1 MKLIAVFSASHE
13 ALKDQWFLRTLK
25 DDYDVELRRCD
36 VRGQGSYMQ
45 EDWTQTIF
53 FKCDTIIDAIQ
64 KYRDEIFVYSDVD
77 VAFFGPTKSAILESL
92 AGKDIVC
99 QLDDPVGNMCTGF
112 LALRANDRTLRLWQQ
127 VRRSLE
133 GERRDQIA
141 FNRVAREMED
151 LRVGYLPVSF
161 FGAGTFAARLVGGQ
175 QRFYVPDHPVMFHAN
190 FTIGVPNK
198 MALLR
203 QAERIISGGESGRRV
218 NNALFYMQTRSRTSP
233 VEALTRQDKITQRPE
248 QPSSAL
254 LDRGAFTRPTSVTL
268 DLSTA
273 CQLKCPSCPTA
284 TGAIARSIGAGFVTL
299 ADFKRFLDEHPWVSD
314 IELSNWGEVFLN
326 PYLEQ
331 ILRYA
336 YRRRVVLRI
345 DNGANLDRT
354 SDRVLEALVKYKL
367 RSLSCSIDGASQE
380 VYSVYRVRGNFDRV
394 IAHLRQIDRFKKKYR
409 SPYPALRWQFV
420 AFGHNQHEI
429 GKAREMAR
437 ELGMDFYLKLSWDDL
452 YTTPFSPVTDRSAIE
467 RESGLGVA
475 DRQAYEAKF
484 GRSYIASTCHQ
495 LWLRPRINFDGRLL
509 GCSVNHW
516 DDFGN
521 VFAEGLEPVLAGE
534 KMRQTKA
541 VLMGLRDA
549 GEGSPCRRCE
559 VYASR
564 RRHNAWI
571 TPDDL
576 IVPPVE
582 SPLRRWATNT
592 ILHRPLTALE
602 GLSHRV
608 RSLVS

>member
-13 ALKDQWFLRTLK
+13 ALKDRWFLRTLK
-25 DDYDVELRRCD
+25 DDYDVRLLRCD
-36 VRGQGSYMQ
+36 VRGPGSYMQ
-45 EDWTQTIF
+45 EDWTQTIL
-53 FKCDTIIDAIQ
+53 FKCDTIIGAIQ
-64 KYRDEIFVYSDVD
+64 EYRDEIFVYSDVD
-77 VAFFGPTKSAILESL
+77 VAFFGRTESAILESL

-99 QLDDPVGNMCTGF
+99 QLDDPGGNLCTGF
-112 LALRANDRTLRLWQQ
+112 FALRANDRTLRLWQQ
-127 VRRSLE
+127 VRRALE
-133 GERRDQIA
+133 REGRDQIA
-141 FNRVAREMED
+141 FNRVTRAMGD

-161 FGAGTFAARLVGGQ
+161 FGPGTFAARVVPGR
-175 QRFYVPDHPVMFHAN
+175 QRFYVPDNPVMFHAN

-198 MALLR
+198 MALLME
-203 QAERIISGGESGRRV
+203 AERIIGSGASGRRV
-218 NNALFYMQTRSRTSP
+218 NNALFYMRTRTRTSH
-233 VEALTRQDKITQRPE
+233 VEALTRQDTIAQRSE
-248 QPSSAL
+248 QPSRPV
-254 LDRGAFTRPTSVTL
+254 LDGRAFTRPHSVAL

-284 TGAIARSIGAGFVTL
+284 TGAIAKSIGAGFVTL
-299 ADFKRFLDEHPWVSD
+299 ADFKRFLHEHPWVSD

-326 PYLEQ
+326 PDLEQ

-336 YRRRVVLRI
+336 YRRHVVLRI
-345 DNGANLDRT
+345 DNGANLDRVP
-354 SDRVLEALVKYKL
+354 DRVLEALVKYKL
-367 RSLSCSIDGASQE
+367 RNLSCSIDGASQE
-380 VYSVYRVRGNFDRV
+380 VYSVYRVRGHFDRV
-394 IAHLRQIDRFKKKYR
+394 IAHLRQINHFKKKYR

-452 YTTPFSPVTDRSAIE
+452 YTTPFSPVTDRTAIE

-475 DRQAYEAKF
+475 DRRAYEARF
-484 GRSYIASTCHQ
+484 GRSYVAATCHQ

-509 GCSVNHW
+509 GCSINHW

-521 VFAEGLEPVLAGE
+521 VFAAGLESVLAGD
-534 KMRQTKA
+534 KMQQTKA

-549 GEGSPCRRCE
+549 DKDSPCLRCQ

-564 RRHNAWI
+564 RRLDAWI
-571 TPDDL
+571 TPDEL

-582 SPLRRWATNT
+582 SRLQRWATNK
-592 ILHRPLTALE
+592 ILHRPLTALA
-602 GLSHRV
+602 GLSHKL
-608 RSLVS
+608 RSTF

>member
-1 MKLIAVFSASHE
+1 
-13 ALKDQWFLRTLK
+13 
-25 DDYDVELRRCD
+25 
-36 VRGQGSYMQ
+36 
-45 EDWTQTIF
+45 
-53 FKCDTIIDAIQ
+53 
-64 KYRDEIFVYSDVD
+64 
-77 VAFFGPTKSAILESL
+77 
-92 AGKDIVC
+92 
-99 QLDDPVGNMCTGF
+99 
-112 LALRANDRTLRLWQQ
+112 
-127 VRRSLE
+127 
-133 GERRDQIA
+133 
-141 FNRVAREMED
+141 
-151 LRVGYLPVSF
+151 
-161 FGAGTFAARLVGGQ
+161 
-175 QRFYVPDHPVMFHAN
+175 
-190 FTIGVPNK
+190 
-198 MALLR
+198 
-203 QAERIISGGESGRRV
+203 
-218 NNALFYMQTRSRTSP
+218 
-233 VEALTRQDKITQRPE
+233 
-248 QPSSAL
+248 
-254 LDRGAFTRPTSVTL
+254 
-268 DLSTA
+268 
-273 CQLKCPSCPTA
+273 
-284 TGAIARSIGAGFVTL
+284 
-299 ADFKRFLDEHPWVSD
+299 
-314 IELSNWGEVFLN
+314 
-326 PYLEQ
+326 
-331 ILRYA
+331 
-336 YRRRVVLRI
+336 
-345 DNGANLDRT
+345 
-354 SDRVLEALVKYKL
+354 
-367 RSLSCSIDGASQE
+367 
-380 VYSVYRVRGNFDRV
+380 VYRVRGDFDRV

-452 YTTPFSPVTDRSAIE
+452 YTTPFSPVTDRSTIE

-475 DRQAYEAKF
+475 DRQAYEARF

-509 GCSVNHW
+509 GCSINHW

-521 VFAEGLEPVLAGE
+521 VFAEGLESVLAGE

-549 GEGSPCRRCE
+549 GEHSPCRRCQ

>member
-1 MKLIAVFSASHE
+1 MKLIAVYSASHE
-13 ALKDQWFLRTLK
+13 TLKDKWFLRTLK
-25 DDYDVELRRCD
+25 DDYDVRLRRCD

-64 KYRDEIFVYSDVD
+64 KYWDEIFVYSDVD
-77 VAFFGPTKSAILESL
+77 VAFLGPTKSAILESL

-99 QLDDPVGNMCTGF
+99 QLDDPMGNLCTGF
-112 LALRANDRTLRLWQQ
+112 LALHANHRTLRLWQE
-127 VRRSLE
+127 VRRALE
-133 GERRDQIA
+133 RERRDQIA

-161 FGAGTFAARLVGGQ
+161 FGAGTFAARQVCGR
-175 QRFYVPDHPVMFHAN
+175 QRFYVPDNPVMFHAN

-198 MALLR
+198 MTLLT
-203 QAERIISGGESGRRV
+203 QAERIIGSGGSVRRV
-218 NNALFYMQTRSRTSP
+218 NNALFYMQTRRRTSA
-233 VEALTRQDKITQRPE
+233 VKALTRQDKIAKRPE
-248 QPSSAL
+248 RPSSEV
-254 LDRGAFTRPTSVTL
+254 LDRGAFTRPRSVTL

-299 ADFKRFLDEHPWVSD
+299 ADFKRFLHEHPWVSD

-326 PYLEQ
+326 PDLEE

-345 DNGANLDRT
+345 DNGANLDRA
-354 SDRVLEALVKYKL
+354 SDRVLEAIVKYKL

-380 VYSVYRVRGNFDRV
+380 VYSIYRVRGNFDRV

-429 GKAREMAR
+429 SKAREMAR

-452 YTTPFSPVTDRSAIE
+452 YTKPFSPVTDRSVIE

-475 DRQAYEAKF
+475 DRRAYEAKF
-484 GRSYIASTCHQ
+484 GHSYIASTCHQ

-509 GCSVNHW
+509 GCSINHW

-521 VFAEGLEPVLAGE
+521 VFAEGLESVLAGD
-534 KMRQTKA
+534 KMQQTKA

-549 GEGSPCRRCE
+549 GEDSPCRRCQ

-564 RRHNAWI
+564 RTHNAWV
-571 TPDDL
+571 TPDEL

-582 SPLRRWATNT
+582 SPLRRWTTNT
-592 ILHRPLTALE
+592 ILHRPLTSLE
-602 GLSHRV
+602 GLSHRI
-608 RSLVS
+608 RSAL